1 VINSLRNTSPV
12 LIILLLM
19 LPVSIVL
26 PYFTASYG
34 IYVASII
41 LINILIAI
49 SYNFLIGYTQQFS
62 LGHVAL
68 YAIGAYG
75 TAISI
80 VHLDFPLLL
89 AIPLGAILA
98 GLCGMLVAFPA
109 LRLRVFYLA
118 IATLALT
125 MLVHWSLM
133 HGGNLT
139 GGGSGLRVG
148 RPELSMGGWNTDQIL
163 YYLILLIV
171 SLVIYFSF
179 RVVGSQMGRKMLCI
193 GEREQI
199 AGALGI
205 EVSRTKILVF
215 GVSGVLVGLAGGLS
229 VMLLGFADPETFFI
243 INVILFFMFV
253 IIGGRAYILG
263 SIVGA
268 AFLTW
273 LWEYLRVLQGLHEIG
288 LGLTLLFFLM
298 FIPAGIVGLVAK
310 HFPGWREARHARAQ
324 AVGTPALDTAE
335 VLERARARHVQLAA
349 GHEKRLQ
356 SHQSMAFAGESS
368 VMDSQVM
375 AVELIGVSK
384 RFEGITAV
392 NSVSVDFS
400 RGKIHGVI
408 GPNGS
413 GKSTLIN
420 LISGVEKADA
430 GEIRLFGSE
439 VTRLGP
445 AAIAKR
451 GLVRSF
457 QDTKLVPS
465 LTVLEN
471 VMLGSDKWRTSGAIS
486 AALGGKRF
494 LAEERRAI
502 EEARWALNFVSMAE
516 FEHRRGNELSGGQM
530 RLVEIARAVVSQSP
544 IVLLDEPAA
553 GLSLNRIDTLLDLII
568 RMKTELGV
576 TVILVEHVLNLVFQ
590 ASDDVTVMAAG
601 EVIFRGTPGQAKEDD
616 HVRRAYLGNA

>member
-1 VINSLRNTSPV
+1 M
-12 LIILLLM
+12 IL
-19 LPVSIVL
+19 VSIFL
-26 PYFTASYG
+26 PNFTASYG
-34 IYVASII
+34 IYVASIV
-41 LINILIAI
+41 LINILIAT

-80 VHLDFPLLL
+80 VHLNLPFLL

-98 GLCGMLVAFPA
+98 GLCGMLVALPA

-148 RPELSMGGWNTDQIL
+148 RPDLSIGAWSTDQTL
-163 YYLILLIV
+163 YYLILV
-171 SLVIYFSF
+171 VVGLVIYFSF
-179 RVVGSQMGRKMLCI
+179 RVVGSQVGRKMLCI

-205 EVSRTKILVF
+205 DVSRTKIIVF
-215 GVSGVLVGLAGGLS
+215 GISGVLVGLAGGLS

-253 IIGGRAYILG
+253 IVGGRAYILG

-298 FIPAGIVGLVAK
+298 FLPAGLVGLVAK
-310 HFPGWREARHARAQ
+310 HFPAWRESRHASSQ
-324 AVGTPALDTAE
+324 AIGAIALGTSE
-335 VLERARARHVQLAA
+335 VLERARARHLELAT
-349 GHEKRLQ
+349 GNTGVLHSSQ
-356 SHQSMAFAGESS
+356 STDFSGEAKGD
-368 VMDSQVM
+368 DSRGM
-375 AVELIGVSK
+375 AVELIGVTK

-392 NSVSVDFS
+392 NSVSLEFTKA
-400 RGKIHGVI
+400 RIHGVI

-430 GEIRLFGSE
+430 GEIRLFGND

-471 VMLGSDKWRTSGAIS
+471 VMLGSDKWRTAGGLS
-486 AALGGKRF
+486 AALGRNRF
-494 LAEERRAI
+494 LVEERRAI
-502 EEARWALNFVSMAE
+502 EEARWALDFVSMAE
-516 FEHRRGNELSGGQM
+516 FEQRRGNELSGGQM

-553 GLSLNRIDTLLDLII
+553 GLSLNRIDTLLELIV